1 MKITLPQPK
10 RAYCEPDPDVEI
22 TRGEEDGDDTI
33 ALAVPGET
41 IKLDASALM
50 RALVALGVTP

>member
-10 RAYCEPDPDVEI
+10 RAYCEPSPDVEI
-22 TRGEEDGDDTI
+22 TREEEDGDDTI
-33 ALAVPGET
+33 T
-41 IKLDASALM
+41 LDASALM